1 MYREKDGLIY
11 VKISNNLVCV
21 CAHVGEKE
29 TENTNKDIIDTHN
42 KNTEE

>member
-1 MYREKDGLIY
+1 MSRFQI
-11 VKISNNLVCV
+11 IWCV